1 MEFFLVSFLVK
12 KKKNTSF
19 SFIVTHV
26 YEASVHSSVP
36 QILGNAT

>member
-1 MEFFLVSFLVK
+1 MEFFLVSFLV